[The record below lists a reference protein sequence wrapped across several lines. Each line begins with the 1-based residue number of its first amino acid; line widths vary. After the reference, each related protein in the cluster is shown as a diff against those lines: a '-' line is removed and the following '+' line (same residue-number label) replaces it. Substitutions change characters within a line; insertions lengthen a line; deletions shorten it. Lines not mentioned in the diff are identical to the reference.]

1 MYRYFFTAFF
11 LTLGFYACSQ
21 KTYTI
26 TRQTTADSPMD
37 IPVKGIE
44 QSILNYVN
52 AHRASINKPALT
64 LINDASAEATKHSRN
79 MANKS
84 VAFGHDGFDNRIDVI
99 ISKIGRINAAAEN
112 VAYGQ
117 MNASTVVNGWLRSP
131 GHKKNIE
138 GDYNLTGIGV
148 YKDANGTIY
157 FTQIFLKK

>member
-1 MYRYFFTAFF
+1 
-11 LTLGFYACSQ
+11 
-21 KTYTI
+21 
-26 TRQTTADSPMD
+26 
-37 IPVKGIE
+37 
-44 QSILNYVN
+44 
-52 AHRASINKPALT
+52 
-64 LINDASAEATKHSRN
+64 